1 MENLLNEIDQLSES
15 LQKLLPMQHGYQK
28 KLDKKFRLE
37 FNYNSNHIEGNTLT
51 YGETELLL
59 YFDKTDGTHELREYE
74 EMKAH
79 DVAYKMVN
87 EWANDKNFQ
96 LAEINIK
103 QLNELILVRP
113 FWKEAITPDGQP
125 TRRLIKIGEYK
136 EYPNSVKLQ
145 NGAIFEYASPIDT
158 PIKMAELMNWYN
170 VSLEQKMHPVALAA
184 EFHHRFVLI
193 HPFDDGNGRISR
205 LLVNFILLRNNLPP
219 IIIKTADKKNYL
231 NALNQADV
239 GNMPA
244 FVKYV
249 GEQIIWSLNTA
260 IKAAKGENIDE
271 PDDVDKEIAVFKKGL
286 IAKESIGGVIRTNE
300 LIAKLYIEKL
310 KFIFDYLF
318 EKHKEIDELF
328 AQNNYNRR
336 INGSYDPKQDIDR
349 DYIYDKFKIIE
360 THKQDIYEIA
370 IGIHHLG
377 FLKDGLNT
385 FDVNF
390 NEYIKFDMY
399 KYHIGQNHKPR
410 VSFLYSDV
418 PADEQLIQ
426 IASDMM
432 KDHLEEIK
440 KRIGK

>member
-1 MENLLNEIDQLSES
+1 MENILKEIDQLSVS
-15 LQKLLPMQHGYQK
+15 LKRLPPIQTEFQR

-79 DVAYKMVN
+79 DVAYKMVT
-87 EWANDKNFQ
+87 EWARDKDFQ
-96 LAEINIK
+96 LAEIHIK

-113 FWKEAITPDGQP
+113 FWKEAITQYGQP

-145 NGAIFEYASPIDT
+145 NGEMFEYASPLDT
-158 PIKMAELMNWYN
+158 PIKMAELISWYN
-170 VSLEQKMHPVALAA
+170 KSLEQKIHPVVLAS

-239 GNMPA
+239 GNIPA
-244 FVKYV
+244 FIKYI
-249 GEQIIWSLNTA
+249 GERVIWSLTTTIRA
-260 IKAAKGENIDE
+260 TKGENIDE
-271 PDDVDKEIAVFKKGL
+271 PDDIDKEIVIFKKEL
-286 IAKESIGGVIRTNE
+286 IAKESIGGTKRTNE
-300 LIAKLYIEKL
+300 LIAKLYIERLKL
-310 KFIFDYLF
+310 IFDYLF

-328 AQNNYNRR
+328 EQNQYHRR
-336 INGSYDPKQDIDR
+336 INNASIHNYNENS
-349 DYIYDKFKIIE
+349 DYIEDTFRNIT
-360 THKQDIYEIA
+360 THKNEIQSIA
-370 IGIHHLG
+370 IGIHHNG

-385 FDVNF
+385 FDVHF
-390 NEYIKFDMY
+390 NEYIKFDVY
-399 KYHIGQNHKPR
+399 KYHIGQYHKPR
-410 VSFLYSDV
+410 ISFLYSDV
-418 PADEQLIQ
+418 PTNEQLQKIS
-426 IASDMM
+426 IDIM

-440 KRIGK
+440 RLIGK